1 MNPSGWNLLNSWEWP
16 IRQPIYQNVEICL
29 TVARDVKVK
38 LLRANKEAKIVF
50 LDCPYYSTIKYN
62 KQDIHIKKS
71 DKDSNNNK
79 TSDITVHPIRGSL
92 KITSI
97 NNKTRNISVN
107 GLKFNKAVDYYNS
120 QLLLLNNV
128 VTPKFGSDILAPTKR
143 AIYTATKYRKNFKLY
158 YDGVHPIGP
167 LSKLWLYRILNFV
180 STL

>member
-1 MNPSGWNLLNSWEWP
+1 
-16 IRQPIYQNVEICL
+16 
-29 TVARDVKVK
+29 VARDVKVK

-107 GLKFNKAVDYYNS
+107 GLKFNKAVDYYNV
-120 QLLLLNNV
+120 QVFTILEKNNL
-128 VTPKFGSDILAPTKR
+128 KQGSLFDF
-143 AIYTATKYRKNFKLY
+143 N
-158 YDGVHPIGP
+158 
-167 LSKLWLYRILNFV
+167 
-180 STL
+180 